1 MVKDNIKIA
10 GLVGIIIISIFI
22 GYQVL
27 FGFNLLGSGEFNLN
41 KDKFEFESTE
51 IELGTTELHLNE
63 TIVHTGRVDGQLI
76 KSNALK
82 HTNLTDSQISNY
94 TWETDGESYNSKE
107 LIHFYE
113 NSGTHEVTLTLEKN
127 NGDTLSD
134 TIEIKSQGI
143 KIKKTGTRQ
152 YEFEPPTSME
162 YDNVT
167 YVWDMGRN
175 QIKKG
180 KILRH
185 KFNRNEIREITLY
198 VKSDDMDNDI
208 IKTTSLSI

>member
-82 HTNLTDSQISNY
+82 HTNLTDSQIIDILPALKREDS
-94 TWETDGESYNSKE
+94 
-107 LIHFYE
+107 H
-113 NSGTHEVTLTLEKN
+113 GTVPL
-127 NGDTLSD
+127 G
-134 TIEIKSQGI
+134 
-143 KIKKTGTRQ
+143 
-152 YEFEPPTSME
+152 
-162 YDNVT
+162 
-167 YVWDMGRN
+167 WDVYG
-175 QIKKG
+175 
-180 KILRH
+180 L
-185 KFNRNEIREITLY
+185 
-198 VKSDDMDNDI
+198 
-208 IKTTSLSI
+208 

>member
-1 MVKDNIKIA
+1 
-10 GLVGIIIISIFI
+10 
-22 GYQVL
+22 
-27 FGFNLLGSGEFNLN
+27 
-41 KDKFEFESTE
+41 
-51 IELGTTELHLNE
+51 
-63 TIVHTGRVDGQLI
+63 
-76 KSNALK
+76 
-82 HTNLTDSQISNY
+82 
-94 TWETDGESYNSKE
+94 
-107 LIHFYE
+107 
-113 NSGTHEVTLTLEKN
+113 
-127 NGDTLSD
+127 
-134 TIEIKSQGI
+134 
-143 KIKKTGTRQ
+143 
-152 YEFEPPTSME
+152 ME